1 MIDDPIVEE
10 VHQIRE
16 GLATR
21 FQNDLRAYC
30 QHLRAIEVKL
40 HGKVVDLSESQ
51 IARNIAM
58 PQKKAS

>member
-16 GLATR
+16 SLATH

-30 QHLRAIEVKL
+30 RHLRAIEVKL
-40 HGKVVDLSESQ
+40 HGKVVDLSKSP
-51 IARNIAM
+51 IAGNGTI